1 MRSEDRP
8 KEWIR
13 HRSADKSTDKST
25 DKSADLS
32 AKDKP
37 KDISSRAKAGDEAI
51 LIRRFRPSDLGD
63 VMDLDREVFGGYDPA
78 IFTAFY
84 EYHPRTILVAEK
96 MGTIV
101 GFILGFKHSPM
112 EGRIF
117 WLAVRPGYQSRGIG
131 RRLLTTMLRI
141 FRVMGAISATLEVRI
156 GNKKAQALYA
166 SMGFEMVSI
175 SPGYYSDGEAAI
187 IMRRRL

>member
-8 KEWIR
+8 KEWTR
-13 HRSADKSTDKST
+13 HRPADKSTDNST
-25 DKSADLS
+25 DVS
-32 AKDKP
+32 AKDTP
-37 KDISSRAKAGDEAI
+37 KDTSSRAKAGDEAL

-96 MGTIV
+96 MGTVV

-117 WLAVRPGYQSRGIG
+117 WLAVRPGYQSKGIG
-131 RRLLTTMLRI
+131 RRLLTTMLKI
-141 FRVMGAISATLEVRI
+141 FRMMGAISATLEVRI
-156 GNKKAQALYA
+156 SNKKAQALYT
-166 SMGFEMVSI
+166 SMGFEMASI